1 MAIHWT
7 VTFKTLRGGKTLTA
21 SVYDN
26 LYYGEP
32 IALKGG
38 DEPFVTEENDD
49 DDPFKAIRT
58 QTGSL
63 KIVDDGYALDGT
75 TPFNWRDL
83 QPRSDHDRPVILT
96 DENDT
101 ILWQGFLQPQNFSGT
116 LYEKTQEREFP
127 LQCALSILGSQYPNT
142 TDQGI
147 VNFAY
152 LLNYVVAMVSA
163 ASLTVVS
170 FTEIIIQGGGDAR
183 RWLLKKFHWANLLSE
198 DNEETLSPQYDL
210 FTCLEDMCNFWGWQ
224 ARTEGTRLYLMCQD
238 DDDEQRTITFTPS
251 QLASMAA
258 GSWSGGTE
266 DDDPFVRQDLT
277 GNIFTSN
284 DNDDMWVSGPS
295 EVSVKADCNEQST
308 VVTFAPPTVEKQMD
322 DAGSYTWVRGEE
334 DNTGYYTTPLITS
347 FDSSVLAGTAVSG
360 NGGFCRRQY
369 YSSTEQDNPTKLDMI
384 VVNSWDH
391 TQNTPTIQLQTKR
404 MMSFSDGTLKIGGDV
419 YLSEKQWEDDD
430 NNDFIVANI
439 GIGMTRE
446 TAKWYYLGC
455 SPVGVITHGW
465 GNAKTKVNL
474 VVNGSIKGTGI
485 YIYTGAFN
493 LESIIEGIPVPATL
507 SGYVFVDI
515 IGGLYDST
523 KIMESF
529 AIGNLKI
536 EFSRE
541 STFIPST
548 TSQSTRPRVVK
559 KDRVSSI
566 DYKSVNENAISNK
579 QNIDL
584 IYASDN
590 NMKFGFGLVMNE
602 DNSYMTIAEYRY
614 QTQYARPEQHYADRI
629 AAFWSVSK
637 RLVTADLQTQAV
649 EQSAPI
655 TPLSHLVLGVT
666 HFRTLAISHQWRDD
680 VTTLKMIQSLILI
693 EDEEVEETVEEES

>member
-1 MAIHWT
+1 MAIHWQ

-21 SVYDN
+21 SVYDSTYSGN
-26 LYYGEP
+26 P
-32 IALKGG
+32 IPLKGG
-38 DEPFVTEENDD
+38 EEPFVTEENDD
-49 DDPFKAIRT
+49 DDPFKAIRI

-63 KIVDDGYALDGT
+63 NIIDDGYDANGNA
-75 TPFNWRDL
+75 FNWRDL
-83 QPRSDHDRPVILT
+83 QPKSNYDRPVVLREGNT
-96 DENDT
+96 V
-101 ILWQGFLQPQNFSGT
+101 LWQGFLQPQNFSGT
-116 LYEKTQEREFP
+116 LYEKTQEREYP
-127 LQCALSILGSQYPNT
+127 IQCALSILGSQYPTT

-152 LLNYVVAMVSA
+152 LLNYIATTISTQSS
-163 ASLTVVS
+163 SLVS
-170 FTEIIIQGGGDAR
+170 FTEFVIQGGGDAR
-183 RWLLKKFHWANLLSE
+183 RWLLKKLQWSNLLDS
-198 DNEETLSPQYDL
+198 DNEQDVTAKYDL
-210 FTCLEDMCNFWGWQ
+210 FTCLEDFCNYWGWQ

-277 GNIFTSN
+277 GEIFASN
-284 DNDDMWVSGPS
+284 DNDDMFMSGPS
-295 EVSVKADCNEQST
+295 KVIVKADCNEQST
-308 VVTFAPPTVEKQMD
+308 IVTFAPPTVQKQMD
-322 DAGSYTWVRGEE
+322 EAGSYTWVRGED
-334 DNTGYYTTPLITS
+334 DNTGYYSTPLITS
-347 FDSSVLAGTAVSG
+347 FDSNVLAGTAVAG

-369 YSSTEQDNPTKLDMI
+369 YSSTDQDNPTKLDMI

-391 TQNTPTIQLQTKR
+391 TQNTPTIQLQTKH
-404 MMSFSDGTLKIGGDV
+404 MMSFSNGTLKIGGEV
-419 YLSEKQWEDDD
+419 YLAEKKWEDDD

-439 GIGMTRE
+439 GIGMSRA

-455 SPVGVITHGW
+455 SPLGVITHGW
-465 GNAKTKVNL
+465 GDVKTKVNL

-493 LESIIEGIPVPATL
+493 LDSIIEGIPVPATL

-515 IGGLYDST
+515 IGGLYHST
-523 KIMESF
+523 EIMESF

-548 TSQSTRPRVVK
+548 TSQSTRPRLVS
-559 KDRVSSI
+559 KDRVSTKE
-566 DYKSVNENAISNK
+566 YTATNGNAISAE
-579 QNIDL
+579 QNIDNV
-584 IYASDN
+584 YATDN
-590 NMKFGFGLVMNE
+590 DMKYGFGLVMNE

-614 QTQYARPEQHYADRI
+614 QTQYARPEQHFADRI
-629 AAFWSVSK
+629 ADYWDQSK
-637 RLVTADLQTQAV
+637 RCVTTDLRTEMV

-655 TPLSHLVLGVT
+655 TPLSHLVLDST

-680 VTTLKMIQSLILI
+680 ITTVKMIQSLIEI
-693 EDEEVEETVEEES
+693 